1 MQGVE
6 SAAGVFLSRDPDF
19 THAARREDPAT
30 GPIRAMTIDP
40 NTRQPRDG
48 DDRAWDVSSEARET
62 FERVSSL
69 QLEEL
74 MRSAAGGVEA
84 TGRTGRGHGNGFAMP
99 EDSDESDDDDDES
112 DDASRDAGEER
123 EDLEDVDDVERGAER
138 QDDEDDEPDA
148 TGEEEPQGD
157 DDAADADDDDDDDQP
172 EPFEDVEGEEEEE
185 RKTRARLVIIRLR
198 DEAFA
203 SDPHFK
209 KRTVA
214 QLNAEAVA
222 FLKRGDDLRCVAAFA
237 KVFRKLRDNHLV
249 HKDLHVCHSNRAAAY
264 LNLGLFEEALW
275 DAMRCQKLADER
287 FWRDRDAI
295 SVAPIYVKAFARRG
309 FALMGLRNPRQAK
322 LEFEKGLRMNPEH
335 AECKR
340 GMEEATQAMLADLMA
355 GRGKET
361 LALPASSKVAG
372 RITTLP
378 HAAPLH
384 HIHPRDMLPVRLL
397 TPFQAD
403 NDYHVKDTYNYVTV
417 QADMEMP
424 KRHFRYLEDTTRR
437 TAFADAVTLAVDRLR
452 EDAKDARVLNIG
464 CGAGLVAMEALRA
477 GAHHVTATDRWLY
490 HAMAAKESLL
500 NNGFSDDQ
508 VKVVYKRP
516 TDLAVLR
523 DVPISCN
530 LCVNDM
536 LDDGLLASGIIP
548 SFRHALEKLLLPD
561 AILLPASATVHVMPV
576 EMRVDTVCGLDVSAM
591 NPYRFAPTHTSAVEL
606 ATDAFVPLAPPVE
619 AWHFDFQNP
628 PEESQTKT
636 VDLAF
641 ERDGKFNAVVF
652 WFTLNLIDD
661 IKITTAP
668 LGFAPGEYPGLD
680 PADYDRRPTS
690 LHPAVQFLEGEM
702 EVKEGGLQ
710 PMTCVHNTVC
720 MQFRVEEAEY
730 LHLHRRVASFPQY
743 HFGLLRD
750 EERAR
755 AYDAAIRRQVE
766 RAIAG
771 PDGCAKVLDIG
782 AGSGLLSMMAARAGA
797 TKVIACEWHSELAN
811 CCRRNVALNKMS
823 GRVTVANCDSAK
835 LQRGKVGV
843 PVDGCNVVVVDMFDA
858 GLTGEHVLFMLEKAR
873 VNLTTTDCAV
883 VPAAATLYCMGVE
896 AYTSEVSGFDM
907 SSFNKYRWDKT
918 YDSVRMKN
926 VPHRIL
932 TRPKKAFELFLD
944 GSKGK
949 GRGRESVLRMETI
962 ASGYLNAIVF
972 WFDLHMD
979 EKETITTAPPGV
991 GKGGVLEEEQDCA
1004 RDAAELAARRARR
1017 DARAKEK
1024 MIEAINRHKETLA
1037 SNPRTDL
1044 GERAFAE
1051 RAAAE
1056 AEAKAAAEAGAEG
1069 GAAAA
1074 DAAKEIIPAWDQSA
1088 ADDDDD
1094 EDDGPSTRHADR
1106 PEHYWGQALQ
1116 YLERGVQVKAKKKVT
1131 LLAKREMDRVTF
1143 SLKEG
1148 VGGYVGKPPWRIE
1161 WGGGASVES
1170 PHFQRVHYCELLVSD
1185 YLMRLKGKRF
1195 PPIEKEM
1202 RMILA
1207 HCGSLFLDPAVI
1219 QHTMHRFA
1227 CLELVHDWENFSAGA
1242 SMEALTKKPL
1252 LLY

>member
-1 MQGVE
+1 
-6 SAAGVFLSRDPDF
+6 
-19 THAARREDPAT
+19 
-30 GPIRAMTIDP
+30 MTVDP
-40 NTRQPRDG
+40 NNTKTRDG
-48 DDRAWDVSSEARET
+48 DDRAWNVPSEARET

-74 MRSAAGGVEA
+74 LKTANGDEARGRAG
-84 TGRTGRGHGNGFAMP
+84 RDGNGFAMP
-99 EDSDESDDDDDES
+99 EDSDADENSSDES
-112 DDASRDAGEER
+112 EVSDAGDER
-123 EDLEDVDDVERGAER
+123 EDLEDVDDVERGAQRTIEVS
-138 QDDEDDEPDA
+138 
-148 TGEEEPQGD
+148 GEEE
-157 DDAADADDDDDDDQP
+157 ADDDDESVENEATGRGEPHEEDSNDYDHP
-172 EPFEDVEGEEEEE
+172 ETFEDVEGEEEEE

-198 DEAFA
+198 DEMFA

-222 FLKRGDDLRCVAAFA
+222 FLKKGDDLRCVAAFA

-275 DAMRCQKLADER
+275 DAMRCQTLADER
-287 FWRDRDAI
+287 FHRDRDAI

-322 LEFEKGLRMNPEH
+322 VEFEKGLRMNPEH
-335 AECKR
+335 SECKR
-340 GMEEATQAMLADLMA
+340 GLEEATDAMLADLLA

-372 RITTLP
+372 RITALP

-403 NDYHVKDTYNYVTV
+403 NDYHVKDTYNYITV

-437 TAFADAVTLAVDRLR
+437 TAFAEAVTRAVDRLR
-452 EDAKDARVLNIG
+452 EDAKDARVLNMG
-464 CGAGLVAMEALRA
+464 CGAGLLAMEALRA

-536 LDDGLLASGIIP
+536 IDDGLLASGIIP

-576 EMRVDTVCGLDVSAM
+576 EMRVDKVCGLDVSAM
-591 NPYRFAPTHTSAVEL
+591 NPYRFAPTHTSAVEHG
-606 ATDAFVPLAPPVE
+606 ADAWIPLAPPVE

-668 LGFAPGEYPGLD
+668 VGYAPGEYPGAD
-680 PADYDRRPTS
+680 PRDYDRRPTS

-702 EVKEGGLQ
+702 EVREGGLQ

-730 LHLHRRVASFPQY
+730 LHLHRRVASFPQF

-755 AYDAAIRRQVE
+755 AYDAAIARQVD

-771 PDGCAKVLDIG
+771 PDGCARVLDIG

-797 TKVIACEWHSELAN
+797 EKVIACEWHAELAN
-811 CCRRNVALNKMS
+811 CARRNVALNKMS
-823 GRVTVANCDSAK
+823 GQVTVAHCDSAK
-835 LQRGKVGV
+835 LQRGKLGV
-843 PVDGCNVVVVDMFDA
+843 PVEGCNVVVVDMFDA

-873 VNLTTTDCAV
+873 INVSTTDCAV

-918 YDSVRMKN
+918 YDTVRMN
-926 VPHRIL
+926 DVPHRIL

-962 ASGYLNAIVF
+962 ASGYLNAVVF

-991 GKGGVLEEEQDCA
+991 GKGGVLDEERDCA
-1004 RDAAELAARRARR
+1004 GDAAELAAKRARR
-1017 DARAKEK
+1017 DARAKER
-1024 MIEAINRHKETLA
+1024 MLEAINRHKETLA

-1056 AEAKAAAEAGAEG
+1056 AAAEAEAKAAAEGEG
-1069 GAAAA
+1069 EGEGRAAAAA
-1074 DAAKEIIPAWDQSA
+1074 DEIIPAWDQSA
-1088 ADDDDD
+1088 ADDEDSDVD
-1094 EDDGPSTRHADR
+1094 EASARGGDR

-1131 LLAKREMDRVTF
+1131 LLAKRELDRVTF

-1242 SMEALTKKPL
+1242 SMEALTKRPL